1 MLTCFVAVVS
11 LIGDAVA
18 EVRPQ
23 CGGEFR
29 VVTQDS
35 TVFQGELQLSTADS
49 LGLWN
54 SQAGLRTIP
63 RTDVS
68 RISHAYRKWGNGFLL
83 GSLAGAGVGLVW
95 RLSAMEI
102 RPFGEP
108 EDSSNEDWKFYVP
121 ILAGAAA
128 GSIIGYHSFG
138 FRQVELE
145 AMPTCDPSSR
155 GEMSMG
161 FRLVVRF

>member
-1 MLTCFVAVVS
+1 
-11 LIGDAVA
+11 LIGDAAA
-18 EVRPQ
+18 EVHLQ
-23 CGGEFR
+23 SGDELR

-35 TVFQGELQLSTADS
+35 SVLRGELQLSTADS

-54 SQAGLRTIP
+54 SETGLRTIP
-63 RTDVS
+63 RSDIT
-68 RISHAYRKWGNGFLL
+68 RISHAYRKWGKGFLL

-102 RPFGEP
+102 RPFGES

-121 ILAGAAA
+121 ILVGAAA
-128 GSIIGYHSFG
+128 GSIIGYHSYG

-145 AMPTCDPSSR
+145 AIPACDPSSR
-155 GEMSMG
+155 GEMSVA